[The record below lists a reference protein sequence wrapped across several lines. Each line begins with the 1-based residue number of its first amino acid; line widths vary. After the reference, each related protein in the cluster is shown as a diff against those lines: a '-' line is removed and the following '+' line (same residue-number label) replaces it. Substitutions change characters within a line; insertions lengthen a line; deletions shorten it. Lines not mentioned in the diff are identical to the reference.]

1 MNNPESCYCAALGER
16 APCSYCLRFELVDD
30 ESQNTEETPTGQY
43 KSITSLLSAYKPND
57 TSQSELIRL
66 KAHNEMLQKLLT
78 KAVDE
83 KLLAIKEMT
92 AAKVEALKSISDVR
106 DAKNR
111 AAVIDVECQN
121 LRREV
126 AEIRKNLEDQIAINK
141 RLVEDSKNRDLY
153 LPRDTSF
160 GQNSIR
166 PLDID

>member
-1 MNNPESCYCAALGER
+1 MGDSESCYCAALGER
-16 APCSYCLRFELVDD
+16 APCSYCLRFELEEELKD
-30 ESQNTEETPTGQY
+30 EKDAPTGQY
-43 KSITSLLSAYKPND
+43 KSITSLLNAYKSTD
-57 TSQSELIRL
+57 SAQSEIIRL

-92 AAKVEALKSISDVR
+92 AAKISALKSVSDVQ

-111 AAVIDVECQN
+111 AAAIDVECQN

-126 AEIRKNLEDQIAINK
+126 AEIRKSLEDQIAINK
-141 RLVEDSKNRDLY
+141 RLVEDSRNRDLY